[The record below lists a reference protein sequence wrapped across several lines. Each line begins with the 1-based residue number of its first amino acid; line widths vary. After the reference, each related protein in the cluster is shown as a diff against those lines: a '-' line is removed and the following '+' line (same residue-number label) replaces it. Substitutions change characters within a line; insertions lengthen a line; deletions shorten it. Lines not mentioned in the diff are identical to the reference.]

1 MAASFPTKDDFVDGD
16 VLSAAD
22 VNQIGENVNDLNSR
36 EIAVGVRI
44 DGVDTRIDGVEAD
57 AKKVTFNAQTG
68 TTYTLALS
76 DAGKLVTLDNA
87 ATITLTVPAEAT
99 VVFPTGSRVDI
110 VQLGA
115 GQVEVDPAAGVTVDA
130 KDGDD
135 KLFGQ
140 FSAATLIYL
149 GSDDW
154 LMIGD
159 LDS

>member
-1 MAASFPTKDDFVDGD
+1 MAASFPTKDDFVDGE

-22 VNQIGENVNDLNSR
+22 VNQVAENVNDLNTR
-36 EIAVGVRI
+36 EIALDIRV
-44 DGVDTRIDGVEAD
+44 DGVEAD
-57 AKKVTFNAQTG
+57 AKKVTFNDQTG

-76 DAGKLVTLDNA
+76 DAGKLVTLSNA
-87 ATITLTVPAEAT
+87 SAITLTVPDEAT
-99 VVFPTGSRVDI
+99 VVFPSGSRVDI
-110 VQLGA
+110 AQLGA
-115 GQVEVDPAAGVTVDA
+115 GQVTVVGASGVDVDA
-130 KDGDD
+130 KDGND

-140 FSAATLIYL
+140 YSAATLIYL

>member
-22 VNQIGENVNDLNSR
+22 VNQVAENVNDLNTR
-36 EIAVGVRI
+36 EIAVGV
-44 DGVDTRIDGVEAD
+44 RIDGVEAD

-76 DAGKLVTLDNA
+76 DAGKLVTLSNA
-87 ATITLTVPAEAT
+87 SAITLTVPAETT

-110 VQLGA
+110 AQLGA
-115 GQVEVDPAAGVTVDA
+115 GQVTVVGASGVSVDA

-135 KLFGQ
+135 KLAGQ
-140 FSAATLIYL
+140 YSAATLIYL

>member
-16 VLSAAD
+16 VLAAAD
-22 VNQIGENVNDLNSR
+22 VNQVAENVNDLDSR
-36 EIAVGVRI
+36 
-44 DGVDTRIDGVEAD
+44 
-57 AKKVTFNAQTG
+57 AKSSTFNAQTG

-76 DAGKLVTLDNA
+76 DAGKLVTLSNA
-87 ATITLTVPAEAT
+87 SGITLTVPTNASVA
-99 VVFPTGSRVDI
+99 FPTGSRVDI
-110 VQLGA
+110 AQLGA
-115 GQVEVDPAAGVTVDA
+115 GQVTVVGAAGVDVEA
-130 KDGDD
+130 RDGND

-140 FSAATLIYL
+140 YSAATLIYL

>member
-1 MAASFPTKDDFVDGD
+1 MAASFPTKDDFVDGE
-16 VLSAAD
+16 VLNAAD
-22 VNQIGENVNDLNSR
+22 VNQVAENVNDLNTR
-36 EIAVGVRI
+36 EIAVGARI
-44 DGVDTRIDGVEAD
+44 DGVDTRIDGVEDD

-76 DAGKLVTLDNA
+76 DAGKLVTLSNA
-87 ATITLTVPAEAT
+87 SAITLTIPAETT

-110 VQLGA
+110 AQLGA
-115 GQVEVDPAAGVTVDA
+115 GQVTVVGASGVDVDA

-135 KLFGQ
+135 KLLGQ